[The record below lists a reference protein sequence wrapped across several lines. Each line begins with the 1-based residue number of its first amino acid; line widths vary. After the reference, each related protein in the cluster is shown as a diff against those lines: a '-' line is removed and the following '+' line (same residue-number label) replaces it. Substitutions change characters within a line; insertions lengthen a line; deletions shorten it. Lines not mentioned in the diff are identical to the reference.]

1 LVLFAIIAKSRGDG
15 SLDVSTAFTTIAVLT
30 MVTRPAN
37 MLMTIWPRATACMAN
52 FERIQRYLLDSTRQD
67 NRLDIK
73 NSVLETPPSETQD
86 DNSRYALVANQIS
99 VQYASSLQPILQDI
113 NFKVE
118 AGSFWILSG
127 RVGSGKTT
135 LAQILLGEVTPSSGS
150 MAVST
155 RCIAWCSQIPW
166 LPSLRIKEVICGDS
180 DFDPSWYE
188 IVVYA
193 CALEQDLDR
202 LPHRDETL
210 IGSRGVKLSGGQ
222 RQRVVS

>member
-1 LVLFAIIAKSRGDG
+1 
-15 SLDVSTAFTTIAVLT
+15 
-30 MVTRPAN
+30 
-37 MLMTIWPRATACMAN
+37 MTIWPRATASMAN

-67 NRLDIK
+67 NRLDVK
-73 NSVLETPPSETQD
+73 NSVLESPPPETQGD
-86 DNSRYALVANQIS
+86 SSRYALVANKIS

-118 AGSFWILSG
+118 GGSFWIISG

-135 LAQILLGEVTPSSGS
+135 LAQVLLGEITPSSGS
-150 MAVST
+150 ITVSS
-155 RCIAWCSQIPW
+155 RRIAWCSQVPW
-166 LPSLRIKEVICGDS
+166 LPSLSIKEVICGDS
-180 DFDPSWYE
+180 DFDPSWYKA
-188 IVVYA
+188 VVYA
-193 CALEQDLDR
+193 CALEEDLDR

>member
-1 LVLFAIIAKSRGDG
+1 
-15 SLDVSTAFTTIAVLT
+15 
-30 MVTRPAN
+30 
-37 MLMTIWPRATACMAN
+37 
-52 FERIQRYLLDSTRQD
+52 
-67 NRLDIK
+67 LDIK

-99 VQYASSLQPILQDI
+99 VQYASSLQPILRDV

-166 LPSLRIKEVICGDS
+166 LPSLSIKEVICGDS